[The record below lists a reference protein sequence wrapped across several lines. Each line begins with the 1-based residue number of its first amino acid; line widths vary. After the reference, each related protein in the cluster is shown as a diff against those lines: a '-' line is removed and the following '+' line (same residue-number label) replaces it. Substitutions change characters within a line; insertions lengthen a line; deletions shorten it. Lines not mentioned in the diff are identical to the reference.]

1 MPDITTERW
10 GELYDHAFPQVYRAL
25 VAATFDRDRALDGL
39 HDAFEEGLR
48 HPPQDDRNLEG
59 WLYRVALR
67 KTRRGIF
74 TSRREAQPKDAASR
88 DAATNDDLTATLD
101 RLEIGRLLGLLSER
115 QRAIVVAQYYLGL
128 TQDEIA
134 DALGIRR
141 GTVSATVS
149 QSLARMRE
157 GVVRPKEG
165 IARG

>member
-1 MPDITTERW
+1 MPEIEQARW
-10 GELYDHAFPQVYRAL
+10 GELYDRAFPQVYRAL

-48 HPPQDDRNLEG
+48 HPPADDRNLEG
-59 WLYRVALR
+59 WLFRVALR

-74 TSRREAQPKDAASR
+74 RSKRETALGERAAS
-88 DAATNDDLTATLD
+88 DDVVAILD
-101 RLEIGRLLGLLSER
+101 RLEVGRLLGMLTER
-115 QRAIVVAQYYLGL
+115 QRAIVVAHYYLGL

-134 DALGIRR
+134 AGLGVRR

-157 GVVRPKEG
+157 GG
-165 IARG
+165 ATRG

>member
-1 MPDITTERW
+1 MPEIAPERW
-10 GELYDHAFPQVYRAL
+10 GDVYDRAFPQVYRAL
-25 VAATFDRDRALDGL
+25 VATTFDRDRALDGL

-48 HPPQDDRNLEG
+48 NPPSDDRNLEG

-74 TSRREAQPKDAASR
+74 RAQREVALDAGSSS
-88 DAATNDDLTATLD
+88 DEVAAIIQ
-101 RLEIGRLLGLLSER
+101 RLEVGRLLALLTER
-115 QRAIVVAQYYLGL
+115 QRAIVVAHYYLGF

-134 DALGIRR
+134 EGLGIRR

-157 GVVRPKEG
+157 EG